1 MAVDEEILKTLQEL
15 NKKLAK
21 GGTGSKESL
30 TVDVNITNEKL
41 EESNE
46 KLRELRQEISDY
58 NDEIAAAKA
67 AGQDY
72 IELQRDLTEAQK
84 DYNDELAETVDKER
98 EAAKERA
105 KQEKGLKDLKEGIV
119 GLSSRM
125 NEVSSLS
132 RELQRTGA
140 ASAEV
145 SRMAIRMGDQL
156 RISGVSYEE
165 LTQATKSLVSGVTD
179 FTMMDKE
186 LQKSLMKDAALFQ
199 EAGVSNET
207 YSKAMQIGMKNM
219 GLSAN
224 QASTGLRKLDIF
236 ARELEI
242 PMNELIEDFTGAE
255 EKMAQL
261 GSTGVESFKEMA
273 RVSKITGLE
282 MGKLISMTDKFDTF
296 EGAAEQAGSLN
307 AALGGNF
314 VDSMSLMME
323 DDPAERFKMIRD
335 AIEASGTAVEDMTR
349 KQKMFISN
357 AAGFES
363 VSDFTAAMS
372 GDLSALQKEM
382 GDAEAT
388 PVADNLEKT
397 ARNLRSQTEL
407 IENAAK
413 AATPAFG
420 TLAAKAERFTD
431 QYADGIMK
439 AAEAV
444 QEANTKVTQTIPDF
458 AVAGLGAAE
467 GAFDIYDSIMEFLEK
482 IESAIIGIIAFP
494 GKIKAGFTKV
504 KGFLGG
510 MKTKIVDTFGW
521 FTGKGKYKKNLSF
534 FEKIQFKGMQIGES
548 MKTLK
553 TKAGNAIK
561 PLTTG
566 FTKVAKVGNKFG
578 STLTKLGKGLKTF
591 GKTNPV
597 TIAIF
602 GMIDGFFKVKAAAGD
617 FADYLGGGFIGAF
630 GAFAELGDFIFGG
643 FIGDI
648 AKFFG
653 KDIGDTGLI
662 SLIGQG
668 INKLIGGV
676 EMSFADAWDAL
687 DWGFI
692 GETFEYMFDSA
703 ITAVKDI
710 LGIASPSKV
719 MSEIGSDMI
728 TGIVDTIIAG
738 GSVLGEAAMSLINKF
753 TEPWTT
759 IGSLLME
766 IIQPALDIVPDGI
779 KNLFM
784 GDTATTA
791 TNLQVAAAPAAAGVA
806 AAAGG
811 ATGGEGQAQVINISL
826 NLDGKQIDKKIV
838 NVIGGVIK
846 EAVL

>member
-15 NKKLAK
+15 NRNLKK

-46 KLRELRQEISDY
+46 KLRELRQEISEY

-67 AGQDY
+67 AGEDY

-84 DYNDELAETVDKER
+84 EYNDELAETVDKER

-156 RISGVSYEE
+156 RISGVEYEE

-199 EAGVSNET
+199 EAGLSNET

-255 EKMAQL
+255 EKLAEL
-261 GSTGVESFKEMA
+261 GSTGVDSFKEMA

-335 AIEASGTAVEDMTR
+335 AIESSGVAIEDMTR

-372 GDLSALQKEM
+372 GDLSALQKEVAA
-382 GDAEAT
+382 AEAT

-458 AVAGLGAAE
+458 ATATLGAAE
-467 GAFDIYDSIMEFLEK
+467 GSFDIWDSIKEFLSDIK
-482 IESAIIGIIAFP
+482 SAAIGIIAFP
-494 GKIKAGFTKV
+494 GKVKAGFTKV
-504 KGFLGG
+504 KGFFGG

-521 FTGKGKYKKNLSF
+521 FTGKGKFKNNLNF
-534 FEKIQFKGMQIGES
+534 FEKIKFKGMQVAETFGKVKGRVGKAMTSIASKAKAVGS
-548 MKTLK
+548 AITKGPAKLAGFFGKIPAVGKTVTRVLGGGA
-553 TKAGNAIK
+553 TA
-561 PLTTG
+561 
-566 FTKVAKVGNKFG
+566 VASVGNMIFESFKGVKKSMATAGSDIVDQFLAGFG
-578 STLTKLGKGLKTF
+578 GLGKGAAEAIDYLTF
-591 GKTNPV
+591 GLVDKVSSMTNSLG
-597 TIAIF
+597 I
-602 GMIDGFFKVKAAAGD
+602 GFNEAWELLD
-617 FADYLGGGFIGAF
+617 FA
-630 GAFAELGDFIFGG
+630 
-643 FIGDI
+643 
-648 AKFFG
+648 
-653 KDIGDTGLI
+653 
-662 SLIGQG
+662 
-668 INKLIGGV
+668 
-676 EMSFADAWDAL
+676 
-687 DWGFI
+687 FI
-692 GETFEYMFDSA
+692 GETFTYMFEEA
-703 ITAVKDI
+703 IGSVKDL

-719 MSEIGSDMI
+719 MMDIGTNMLMGLTDPIKGGASMMI
-728 TGIVDTIIAG
+728 
-738 GSVLGEAAMSLINKF
+738 EAATALIDAF
-753 TEPWTT
+753 LAPWTT
-759 IGSLLME
+759 IGTLLME
-766 IIQPALDIVPDGI
+766 IIQPALDMVPDGI

-806 AAAGG
+806 AAAAG
-811 ATGGEGQAQVINISL
+811 AAGGEGQAQVINISL